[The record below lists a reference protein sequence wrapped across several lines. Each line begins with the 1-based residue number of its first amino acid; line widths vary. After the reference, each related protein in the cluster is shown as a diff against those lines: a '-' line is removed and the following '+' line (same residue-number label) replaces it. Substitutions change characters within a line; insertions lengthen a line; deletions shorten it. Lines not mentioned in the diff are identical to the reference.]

1 MKFLRTART
10 ALPRSSPRI
19 GASHFFTDF
28 GLFFPGLWLRLRR
41 RAVALRLTFRPIA
54 ARAELD
60 LEMMN
65 SIDLSRNGCRAQPV
79 ALAVLL
85 GCVRVSAGNLHA
97 PGQRPAECLGFVF
110 GPPMG
115 AVYATC
121 ALALMVVVLAAVRWE
136 LRGRRQ
142 DSRQRDGEVLQ
153 QLAER
158 TKSLQQEL
166 ANGEQALRALQE
178 SHELILRQERLE
190 AVGQLSA
197 GLAHEFNNIMTIV
210 QGHASLMMD
219 NPDLDKESAK
229 SLAYITDSIERMARL
244 IGQMQA
250 FSRKQAVQQQ
260 PLDVRATLGL
270 TFDILERMLEQ
281 KVSLHFEIA
290 PQLPQI
296 LADWEMFQQILVN
309 LAANGRDAM
318 IRGGQLTVRAAEA
331 TFSVAEL
338 AANSERRAGRF
349 VRLSVSDTGSGMD
362 SAVIRRLFEPFF
374 TTKEAGQ
381 GAGLGLAAVYGMVQQ
396 HQGWIEIE
404 SKVGQGTTFHVYFP
418 ATDQAPQMPAVTVS
432 PPAVGGG
439 AETVLVVDDESVLRE
454 LVREVLTA
462 QGYLFLEAADGV
474 EALNVWDEHRDKVDL
489 LLTDIAM
496 PRGLS
501 GRDLAERLRKDAPW
515 LPVIFSSGYSQEMI
529 VRSDDPVQG
538 ATYLA
543 KPYRPAQL
551 AQAVREAL
559 DAAQERDAAVAV
571 TAS

>member
-1 MKFLRTART
+1 MKSLRTART
-10 ALPRSSPRI
+10 VLPRRSPRI
-19 GASHFFTDF
+19 GASHFFTDL
-28 GLFFPGLWLRLRR
+28 GLFFPGLWLRLPR
-41 RAVALRLTFRPIA
+41 RAVVLRLTFRPIA
-54 ARAELD
+54 AIAELD

-65 SIDLSRNGCRAQPV
+65 SIDLSRNGCRAQSV

-85 GCVRVSAGNLHA
+85 GCVRVSAGNLHT

-110 GPPMG
+110 GATMG

-121 ALALMVVVLAAVRWE
+121 AIALMVVVLAGARWE
-136 LRGRRQ
+136 LRRRRQ
-142 DSRQRDGEVLQ
+142 ASRQRDGEVLQ

-166 ANGEQALRALQE
+166 AKGENALRALQE

-219 NPDLDKESAK
+219 NPALDKESAK

-270 TFDILERMLEQ
+270 TFDILERMLEE

-290 PQLPQI
+290 PQLPPI

-309 LAANGRDAM
+309 LTANGRDAM
-318 IRGGQLTVRAAEA
+318 RHGGQLTVRAAEA
-331 TFSVAEL
+331 TFGAAEL
-338 AANSERRAGRF
+338 AANPERRAGRF

-362 SAVIRRLFEPFF
+362 SEVIRHLFEPFF

-381 GAGLGLAAVYGMVQQ
+381 AAGLGLAAVYGMVQQ

-418 ATDQAPQMPAVTVS
+418 ATDQAPQMPVETVS
-432 PPAVGGG
+432 PPTVAGG
-439 AETVLVVDDESVLRE
+439 AETVLVVEDESVLRE

-462 QGYLFLEAADGV
+462 QGYHFLEAADGV
-474 EALNVWDEHRDKVDL
+474 EALDVWDAHRDKVDL
-489 LLTDIAM
+489 LLTDMAM

-501 GRDLAERLRKDAPW
+501 GRDLAERLRQDAPW

-529 VRSDDPVQG
+529 VRSDDTVQG

-559 DAAQERDAAVAV
+559 DAAQERDAPVAA
-571 TAS
+571 TMS